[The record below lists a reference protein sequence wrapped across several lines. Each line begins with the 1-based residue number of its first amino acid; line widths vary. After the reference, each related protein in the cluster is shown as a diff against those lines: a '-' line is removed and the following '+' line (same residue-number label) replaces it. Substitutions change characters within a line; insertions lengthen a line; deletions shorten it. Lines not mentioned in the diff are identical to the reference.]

1 MRSIVMARSTRP
13 VLFLLAPALYGLAG
27 CTQNLNVG
35 AVGPS
40 ISQGVADQTGLT
52 LANVTCPSEP
62 RPVKANDTFDCIGDV
77 AGGGRLT
84 IAVTQTDDTGNISWK
99 VARTEGLLDLGKVE
113 ASIVNGLRT
122 QAQVDAKASCGGK
135 WKAARNGDTFDC
147 EASAPDGTPIPI
159 AVTVTDDNGNVS
171 WETK

>member
-27 CTQNLNVG
+27 CTQNLNVQK
-35 AVGPS
+35 VGPS
-40 ISQGVADQTGLT
+40 ISQGVTDQTGLK
-52 LANVTCPSEP
+52 LARVTCPGET

-77 AGGGRLT
+77 DGGGTLT

-99 VARTEGLLDLGKVE
+99 VARTDGLLDLGKVE
-113 ASIVNGLRT
+113 TSIVTGLKT
-122 QAQVDAKASCGGK
+122 QAHVDAKVSCGGK
-135 WKAARNGDTFDC
+135 WKAAKSGDAFDC
-147 EASAPDGTPIPI
+147 QATAPDGTPIPI
-159 AVTVTDDNGNVS
+159 AVKVSDDNGNVS